1 MGLTKVLGQLLVVKP
16 RLFQVSELVN
26 PRPDV
31 CFDELDAGTRHLD
44 VLSLALQ
51 TDVLGQHDRLVKLS
65 LKEGNDLSADT
76 RVGVGH
82 AGLKMIEKVGLD

>member
-31 CFDELDAGTRHLD
+31 CFDEWDAGTRHLD
-44 VLSLALQ
+44 ILILTLH
-51 TDVLGQHDRLVKLS
+51 TI
-65 LKEGNDLSADT
+65 
-76 RVGVGH
+76 
-82 AGLKMIEKVGLD
+82 GLR